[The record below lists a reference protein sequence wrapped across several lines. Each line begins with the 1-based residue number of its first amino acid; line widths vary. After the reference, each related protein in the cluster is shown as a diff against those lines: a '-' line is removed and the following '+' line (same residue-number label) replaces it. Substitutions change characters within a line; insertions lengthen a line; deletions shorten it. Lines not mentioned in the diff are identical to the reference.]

1 MIELRS
7 DTFTVP
13 SREMLESILETKLGD
28 NVYNE
33 DTAVLELEEL
43 AANLLN
49 KEASLLLPSG
59 TMANLASI
67 MGHSNRGTS
76 VIVGEESDIFI
87 YEAGGASV
95 SGGVI
100 YEPITTNEKGEMDL
114 AKIEAKLNLDFSD
127 PQYAK
132 PSLICVETPHNRMGG
147 ITLSLEYLKE
157 LYSISRRFG
166 VPIHMDGARIFN
178 AAISLDVEASE
189 ISQYADS
196 IQFCLSKGLGAP
208 IGSLVVGKKKFI
220 NKIYYHRKMLG
231 GGMRQSGII
240 AAPGIYALNNRID
253 RLKEDH
259 ENAFY
264 FAKKIS
270 SIKGIRCDIKKVKT
284 NTVIFNLKNEYIN
297 VNDFIKKAWEKGLNI
312 SEIGNHNLRVVTYYS
327 ITKKILDDA
336 VEKIEEVLKEYE

>member
-1 MIELRS
+1 M
-7 DTFTVP
+7 
-13 SREMLESILETKLGD
+13 
-28 NVYNE
+28 
-33 DTAVLELEEL
+33 
-43 AANLLN
+43 
-49 KEASLLLPSG
+49 
-59 TMANLASI
+59 
-67 MGHSNRGTS
+67 
-76 VIVGEESDIFI
+76 
-87 YEAGGASV
+87 
-95 SGGVI
+95 

-132 PSLICVETPHNRMGG
+132 ETPHNRMGG
-147 ITLSLEYLKE
+147 IHFFLEYLKE

-166 VPIHMDGARIFN
+166 VLIHMDGARIFN
-178 AAISLDVEASE
+178 AAISLDIEASE

-220 NKIYYHRKMLG
+220 NKIYYHRKMLA

-264 FAKKIS
+264 FAKK
-270 SIKGIRCDIKKVKT
+270 
-284 NTVIFNLKNEYIN
+284 
-297 VNDFIKKAWEKGLNI
+297 
-312 SEIGNHNLRVVTYYS
+312 
-327 ITKKILDDA
+327 
-336 VEKIEEVLKEYE
+336 

>member
-1 MIELRS
+1 
-7 DTFTVP
+7 
-13 SREMLESILETKLGD
+13 
-28 NVYNE
+28 
-33 DTAVLELEEL
+33 
-43 AANLLN
+43 
-49 KEASLLLPSG
+49 
-59 TMANLASI
+59 
-67 MGHSNRGTS
+67 
-76 VIVGEESDIFI
+76 
-87 YEAGGASV
+87 
-95 SGGVI
+95 
-100 YEPITTNEKGEMDL
+100 
-114 AKIEAKLNLDFSD
+114 
-127 PQYAK
+127 
-132 PSLICVETPHNRMGG
+132 
-147 ITLSLEYLKE
+147 
-157 LYSISRRFG
+157 
-166 VPIHMDGARIFN
+166 
-178 AAISLDVEASE
+178 
-189 ISQYADS
+189 
-196 IQFCLSKGLGAP
+196 
-208 IGSLVVGKKKFI
+208 
-220 NKIYYHRKMLG
+220 MLG